1 MSIPV
6 LLLDASWRVDRVIGV
21 EFACELLVTGK
32 AVAASSDIAM
42 VMHSPSI
49 EVEIPAVV
57 ARIGR
62 VHSAQRRAP
71 SCSARRVRQRDQH
84 VCQFVVD
91 GALCDHRGDSV
102 DHLLPRSRGGPNSWL
117 NLVAACRSHNHSKA
131 DRSFEEMHRRYGWSL
146 RRDPFVPSRS
156 EILVAS
162 IGNPRVEWEPFLTR

>member
-62 VHSAQRRAP
+62 VHSAQHRAP

-91 GALCDHRGDSV
+91 GAPCDHRGDSV

-162 IGNPRVEWEPFLTR
+162 IGNARVEWAPFLTR